1 MATMIRALIAVAI
14 LAAASLG
21 VAQQRMP
28 MSDDPESY
36 WLEKIQIELTR
47 AEQARRDIAK
57 LEGEITRAKRSRYPR
72 GEALREKIEAL
83 ELARE
88 ESAKAEALIP
98 DLMDQA
104 RRAGVSPGAL
114 RHFE

>member
-1 MATMIRALIAVAI
+1 MATMFRVLVAMAILIAAGHV
-14 LAAASLG
+14 
-21 VAQQRMP
+21 VAQQQQP

-36 WLEKIQIELTR
+36 WLEKIQLEQTR

-57 LEGEITRAKRSRYPR
+57 LEKEISKAKRRRYPR

-83 ELARE
+83 DLARE
-88 ESAKAEALIP
+88 QSAKAETLIP

-114 RHFE
+114 RHLE